1 MSIKLLLSEKAKE
14 SQRIAKE
21 RQGLTD
27 GASPQSAAV
36 VEEYCTKIYEVAES
50 GEESYFFDM
59 KDYNQATITKVSID
73 MKTKLGDVL
82 VIVSPRGIEAN
93 WKMSD

>member
-27 GASPQSAAV
+27 GASPQSAQV
-36 VEEYCTKIYEVAES
+36 VEQYCAKVHEVAES
-50 GEESYFFDM
+50 GEETYFFDM

-73 MKTKLGDVL
+73 MKQQLGDVL

>member
-1 MSIKLLLSEKAKE
+1 MSIKSLLSEKAKE
-14 SQRIAKE
+14 SQRRIKE
-21 RQGLTD
+21 LQGMTD
-27 GASPQSAAV
+27 GASPHSDKI
-36 VEEYCTKIYEVAES
+36 VEEYCAKVYDVAEA
-50 GEESYFFDM
+50 GDENYFFDM

-93 WKMSD
+93 WKMTD

>member
-1 MSIKLLLSEKAKE
+1 LLSEKAKE
-14 SQRIAKE
+14 SQKKEKE
-21 RQGLTD
+21 RRGILE
-27 GASPQSAAV
+27 GASKMSDKI
-36 VEEYCTKIYEVAES
+36 VEDYCSKVYEVAES
-50 GEESYFFDM
+50 GGENHFFDM

-93 WKMSD
+93 WKMTD